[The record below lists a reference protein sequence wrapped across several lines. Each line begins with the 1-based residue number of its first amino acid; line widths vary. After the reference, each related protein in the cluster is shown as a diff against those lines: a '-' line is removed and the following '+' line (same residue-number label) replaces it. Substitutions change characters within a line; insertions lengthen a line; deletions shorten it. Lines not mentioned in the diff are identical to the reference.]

1 MLSRS
6 GEDVPAAFAAA
17 AFAVFNQG
25 IVERQAFLEEWFVEH
40 GLVLLLFLS
49 VSFDVFR
56 FVCCPGCFVSGE
68 NEPAA
73 FAAAAFA
80 VFGQMTGE
88 RQAFLEEWFVEHGL
102 VLLLFW
108 FLFGFSDCITALL
121 NYCIT
126 EVVHCKGT
134 TFFDTSK
141 LLGIFFR

>member
-40 GLVLLLFLS
+40 GLVLLLF
-49 VSFDVFR
+49 
-56 FVCCPGCFVSGE
+56 
-68 NEPAA
+68 
-73 FAAAAFA
+73 
-80 VFGQMTGE
+80 
-88 RQAFLEEWFVEHGL
+88 
-102 VLLLFW
+102 W
-108 FLFGFSDCITALL
+108 FLFGFFDCITALL

>member
-1 MLSRS
+1 MVYHVLSRS

-25 IVERQAFLEEWFVEH
+25 IVERQAFFEEWFVEH

-56 FVCCPGCFVSGE
+56 FFRFVCCSGCFVSGE

-88 RQAFLEEWFVEHGL
+88 RQAFLEEWFVEHSSA
-102 VLLLFW
+102 LLF
-108 FLFGFSDCITALL
+108 
-121 NYCIT
+121 
-126 EVVHCKGT
+126 
-134 TFFDTSK
+134 
-141 LLGIFFR
+141 